1 MSLLWI
7 GLGKAN
13 RIDEPC
19 RVSGRREAPVVF
31 PGEVGR
37 MKAFDALRRCLQM
50 LGFLSNFS

>member
-19 RVSGRREAPVVF
+19 RVSGKREAPVVF
-31 PGEVGR
+31 PGEVGEGKR
-37 MKAFDALRRCLQM
+37 LM
-50 LGFLSNFS
+50 L